1 MFMKQDKRLIY
12 PEYTKSHVHKAG
24 EAVRN
29 GKITPETEK
38 VIENWRSSHNHILNT
53 WLVIFIKRIQ
63 KEVFRAVVGQRLK
76 RKNTIYDKLKRPET
90 NKMSLERMYDIAGCR
105 IVLNTLGDLYDFR
118 NSILHNTRIYHQRIK
133 KYHKDYISAPKNS
146 GYRGIHDV
154 YAYKS
159 DPRRSDNWNGL
170 FIEIQYRTKYQ
181 HAWATAVEIAD
192 IIKHS
197 RTKFSDVADAE
208 QNTYFK
214 YASEIIA
221 RVYEGGKS
229 CCPDLSD
236 EDLVKSFSNLEKKL
250 NMLKILKSMD
260 VLKLEVPDSYKRAL
274 IIRLYSEDDKIQIE
288 TYTFKSNAAASKQL
302 FEIEK
307 EHPNDDTVLVKSD
320 KVGSIKNIF
329 KNYFIDAGDFVEY
342 IKNGI
347 DVLKCGK
354 RLIDVEPDSVRQR
367 KAKQLSLF
375 EY

>member
-1 MFMKQDKRLIY
+1 MKRDKRLIY
-12 PEYTKSHVHKAG
+12 PEYTKNKVRRAG
-24 EAVRN
+24 ELVRVGN
-29 GKITPETEK
+29 ITADTEK
-38 VIENWRSSHNHILNT
+38 IIENWRSSHNHILNT

-63 KEVFRAVVGQRLK
+63 KEHFRAVVGQRLK

-90 NKMSLERMYDIAGCR
+90 NKMSLDRMYDIAGCR
-105 IVLNTLGDLYDFR
+105 IVLDTLGDLYDFR
-118 NSILHNTRIYHQRIK
+118 DSILHNTRIYHQRIK
-133 KYHKDYISAPKNS
+133 KYHKDYISAPKKS
-146 GYRGIHDV
+146 GYRGIHDI

-159 DPRRSDNWNGL
+159 DPRRPDNWNGL

-197 RTKFSDVADAE
+197 RTKFSDVVDAE

-221 RVYEGGKS
+221 RVYENAKS
-229 CCPDLSD
+229 CYSYLSD
-236 EDLVKSFSNLEKKL
+236 EELVKSFSFLEQKL

-260 VLKLEVPDSYKRAL
+260 VLKLDVPDSYKRAL
-274 IIRLYSEDDKIQIE
+274 IIRLYSEDDKIKIE
-288 TYTFKSNAAASKQL
+288 TYTFKSNAAASKHL

-320 KVGSIKNIF
+320 KVSSIKNIF
-329 KNYFIDAGDFVEY
+329 KNYFIDAGDFAEY
-342 IKNGI
+342 IKNG
-347 DVLKCGK
+347 VNALKRGK
-354 RLIDVEPDSVRQR
+354 MLTDVEPDSTRQR
-367 KAKQLSLF
+367 KTKQLSLF